1 MKKDKIPIIEEKLQ
15 YLLTESFKEYRFNVL
30 EMNVEIDEYDK
41 KYDDNIEIISYNV
54 FSKVDYQGP
63 INGWDYPMFSNDLR
77 KSLESSYLAMLTF
90 SIEQDGS
97 IIKGSENVHIDGPV
111 IINMNYIVDEL
122 HEFLLSFKVTYSD

>member
-1 MKKDKIPIIEEKLQ
+1 
-15 YLLTESFKEYRFNVL
+15 
-30 EMNVEIDEYDK
+30 
-41 KYDDNIEIISYNV
+41 
-54 FSKVDYQGP
+54 
-63 INGWDYPMFSNDLR
+63 MFSNDLR

-122 HEFLLSFKVTYSD
+122 HEFLLSFKVTYYD